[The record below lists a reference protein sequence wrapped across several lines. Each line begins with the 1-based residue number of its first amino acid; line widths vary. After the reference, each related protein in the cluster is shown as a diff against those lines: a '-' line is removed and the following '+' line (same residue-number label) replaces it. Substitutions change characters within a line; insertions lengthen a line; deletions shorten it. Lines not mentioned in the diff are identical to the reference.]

1 MLGNQISLTNNV
13 AKQVVSVT
21 ATQDQTDFTVQG
33 GYRINQLG
41 VYRNGVRLVD
51 GRDYI
56 ARNGSSVT
64 LVSQGANAGDAMEFV
79 VFDDFRVA
87 DALSVNT
94 GGTVNAAVNIK
105 GSADQPTLTYDGSG
119 ILKVGDTAVELAIG
133 RENANPFGS
142 YLQARAS
149 NGAARDI
156 LLNPVGGDV
165 GIGTDNP
172 DSLLHIYNPI
182 TNTAAFFESGD
193 TNCSVHLAD
202 SSGSVTLN
210 TRDNGNLRIVTGGDS
225 ASPGTNATEKVVIDS
240 SGDVG
245 IGTDNPGYRL
255 QVDGDVGIND
265 SSESDLYFNVDYGNG
280 TTSSA
285 AIFSYPTRFGI
296 KQGGN
301 SRADNYI
308 FYYYQ
313 DASTAAGDYLYLEV
327 GDNERLRITGG
338 GSVGIGTTNP
348 SEKLSIGNAS
358 GSSYLNNTGIG
369 VFKPHS
375 LGLKNGVLVYSDAG
389 YNSSASYRTAAFKA
403 VGTAG
408 HALAISDDAG
418 SDGIGGTNNARIN
431 FDGSA
436 YFASDVGV
444 GTDSPPARVSGVIQ
458 SNVTKYLPS
467 DYNENWAGAFINEQD
482 GSTYNGVLIANR
494 WRGTESIVLKVGSLF
509 NSHAEFDPYFVVDG
523 VGKIG
528 IGTDVPESS
537 VHIVSSSGNNANAP
551 TKPGIHMG
559 EGGTDDYHIQI
570 NSVTNTSNAYID
582 FGEAASPGVDYRA
595 RIIKTMGGD
604 WTFNQTENAAIYF
617 RTSGV
622 NRMSIAGG
630 GAVNVVGALSKGSGS
645 FKIDHPLVGMSTTH
659 NLVHSFIEGPQ
670 ADLIYRGKVDLVGGS
685 ATVNIDTAGRMTEGT
700 FDALCTN
707 VQCFTSN
714 ETDWT
719 AVKGSVSGNVLTIT
733 AQDNT
738 STATVS
744 WIVVGERKD
753 QHMIDTEWTDDNGRV
768 ITEPLKES

>member
-21 ATQDQTDFTVQG
+21 ATQNQTDFTVQG

-51 GRDYI
+51 GRDFL

-119 ILKVGDTAVELAIG
+119 VLKVGDTAVELAIG

-172 DSLLHIYNPI
+172 NRKLVIAGDAGTGAIQLKRTNAAANNGNSYGTIWFRNADDVDIALIRSRRESAIDDSNICFETTESGESRSEKLRITGIGSVGIGNTIPETLLHVTGDKPKFRIES
-182 TNTAAFFESGD
+182 TNALDASLGTEEIGRIEWEARKSSNDNVAASIRVRQDG
-193 TNCSVHLAD
+193 TWS
-202 SSGSVTLN
+202 SVTPWHSP
-210 TRDNGNLRIVTGGDS
+210 TSIEFFTQDNS
-225 ASPGTNATEKVVIDS
+225 GTEITDPRLTIKS
-240 SGDVG
+240 TGDVG
-245 IGTDNPGYRL
+245 IGTD
-255 QVDGDVGIND
+255 
-265 SSESDLYFNVDYGNG
+265 
-280 TTSSA
+280 
-285 AIFSYPTRFGI
+285 
-296 KQGGN
+296 
-301 SRADNYI
+301 
-308 FYYYQ
+308 
-313 DASTAAGDYLYLEV
+313 
-327 GDNERLRITGG
+327 
-338 GSVGIGTTNP
+338 
-348 SEKLSIGNAS
+348 
-358 GSSYLNNTGIG
+358 
-369 VFKPHS
+369 
-375 LGLKNGVLVYSDAG
+375 
-389 YNSSASYRTAAFKA
+389 
-403 VGTAG
+403 
-408 HALAISDDAG
+408 
-418 SDGIGGTNNARIN
+418 
-431 FDGSA
+431 
-436 YFASDVGV
+436 
-444 GTDSPPARVSGVIQ
+444 SPPARLSGVIQ
-458 SNVTKYLPS
+458 SNITKYLPP
-467 DYNENWAGAFINEQD
+467 DYNENWAGAFINEED
-482 GSTYNGVLIANR
+482 GATYNGVLIANR
-494 WRGTESIVLKVGSLF
+494 WRGTESTVLKVGSLF
-509 NSHAEFDPYFVVDG
+509 NAEPDFDPYFTIDG
-523 VGKIG
+523 VGKVG
-528 IGTDVPESS
+528 IGTDVPESNF
-537 VHIVSSSGNNANAP
+537 HIVNSSGNNSTGPA
-551 TKPGIHMG
+551 KPGIHMG
-559 EGGTDDYHIQI
+559 EGGTNDYHIHI
-570 NSVTNTSNAYID
+570 NSVTSDGNAYID
-582 FGEAASPGVDYRA
+582 FSEPGVDYHS
-595 RIIKTMGGD
+595 RIIKTMGGG
-604 WTFNQTENAAIYF
+604 FVFIQQENQVMQF
-617 RTSGV
+617 RTNGTTRMQISGSGNV
-622 NRMSIAGG
+622 Q
-630 GAVNVVGALSKGSGS
+630 VVGSLSKGSGS

-700 FDALCTN
+700 FNALCTN

-733 AQDNT
+733 AQENT

-744 WIVVGERKD
+744 WMVVGERKD

-768 ITEPLKES
+768 ITEPIKEIISDV